1 MRLATAERDSE
12 WIMSTRLLRIEMDAG
27 EAMNAIA
34 SPATQR
40 FVASGVVDRV
50 VGSARARLL
59 ELVDADSYR
68 MDAGEQ
74 LLASWLEQ
82 LLELET
88 PLGPEDRPAGERW
101 LAIGGTAL
109 ALSAIAGI
117 AGARST
123 ATVGV
128 DGVILARP
136 GAVLSH
142 ALGVL
147 HRPGE
152 LQRLL
157 AGPLDELEA
166 YRARVGELFWAA
178 EAAVALADDDDTEN
192 VAALRREVE
201 ETAALAAAAAAV
213 LATSTPH
220 SPLDARAAKR
230 APVAVT
236 RRGLRGGS

>member
-1 MRLATAERDSE
+1 
-12 WIMSTRLLRIEMDAG
+12 MDAG
-27 EAMNAIA
+27 EAMNGLAAAIA

-50 VGSARARLL
+50 VECARARLL

-74 LLASWLEQ
+74 LLASWLDQ
-82 LLELET
+82 LLELEA
-88 PLGPEDRPAGERW
+88 PPGPADRPAGERW

-117 AGARST
+117 AGDRST

-128 DGVILARP
+128 DGEILA

-178 EAAVALADDDDTEN
+178 EAAVALAGDDDAEKA
-192 VAALRREVE
+192 AALRLEVE

-220 SPLDARAAKR
+220 PL
-230 APVAVT
+230 
-236 RRGLRGGS
+236 